1 MKIYKLIIEY
11 ENPNLPRDEIYFKI
25 KETARYYKNYYK
37 QDNSIKS
44 LKLIRINVKNYDT
57 KPIQK

>member
-1 MKIYKLIIEY
+1 MIIYKLIIEY
-11 ENPNLPRDEIYFKI
+11 ENPNLTRDEIYFKN

-44 LKLIRINVKNYDT
+44 LKFIRINVKNYDT
-57 KPIQK
+57 KPNKK

>member
-1 MKIYKLIIEY
+1 MIIYKLIIEY
-11 ENPNLPRDEIYFKI
+11 ENPNLPRDEIYFKN

-44 LKLIRINVKNYDT
+44 LKFIRINVKNYDT
-57 KPIQK
+57 KPNEK

>member
-1 MKIYKLIIEY
+1 MIIYKLIIEY
-11 ENPNLPRDEIYFKI
+11 ENPNLTRDEIYFKN

-37 QDNSIKS
+37 QNNSIKS
-44 LKLIRINVKNYDT
+44 LRFIKIKDKNYDT

>member
-11 ENPNLPRDEIYFKI
+11 ENPNLTRDEIYFKN

-57 KPIQK
+57 KPNEK